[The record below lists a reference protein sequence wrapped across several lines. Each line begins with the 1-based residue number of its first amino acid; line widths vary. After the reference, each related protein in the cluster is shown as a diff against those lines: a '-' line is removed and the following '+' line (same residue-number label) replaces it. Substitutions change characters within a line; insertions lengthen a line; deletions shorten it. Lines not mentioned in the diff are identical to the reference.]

1 MVVERTA
8 KAKVMSAPALHRR
21 YDTMKI
27 TLLNVTIDRIL
38 AVRSGAPSE
47 VLFIIDVSPGQKCIV
62 STGNNMSVYGQNS

>member
-38 AVRSGAPSE
+38 AVRSRAPSE
-47 VLFIIDVSPGQKCIV
+47 VLLIIDVSPGQKRIV
-62 STGNNMSVYGQNS
+62 PRGKNKTCQ